1 MRVICSL
8 YLPAR
13 YLLCPQRI
21 VSSNLSY
28 SSNIARL
35 RLSFSVLVH
44 RRIQTIQ
51 LGGDLAGGFGPD
63 EGRGSVVVLGDVAVD
78 GLLQL
83 DDRAEDAAPEPAPDP
98 IRGPA
103 RMPLQPGQ
111 HLGVLVRAVVVEDGM
126 DELAG
131 RDRRLDGVEE
141 AQELLVAV

>member
-78 GLLQL
+78 GILQL
-83 DDRAEDAAPEPAPDP
+83 DDRAEDAAPEPAPGQ
-98 IRGPA
+98 RGEEGLDRVQPRA
-103 RMPLQPGQ
+103 RG
-111 HLGVLVRAVVVEDGM
+111 GREVEGP
-126 DELAG
+126 
-131 RDRRLDGVEE
+131 
-141 AQELLVAV
+141 